1 MPASSGA
8 EFEYSLAN
16 PDFAEKAHQ
25 ELSSECRFEYQLAH
39 SQLYCRT
46 LSFYPEG
53 TWLCR
58 LELEPQ
64 IIRRRGRKRELTG
77 RTNYYFIFRP
87 SDQNMPVMPLGND
100 TVWVLRANKHYG
112 LNLRGED
119 DPTGGPNRR
128 SSHDAAHNRVLAF
141 LLQLHPI

>member
-1 MPASSGA
+1 
-8 EFEYSLAN
+8 
-16 PDFAEKAHQ
+16 
-25 ELSSECRFEYQLAH
+25 RRIEYQLAH

-58 LELEPQ
+58 LELDPQ
-64 IIRRRGRKRELTG
+64 IVRRRGRKRELTG
-77 RTNYYFIFRP
+77 RTSYYFIFRP

-112 LNLRGED
+112 LNLSGED
-119 DPTGGPNRR
+119 DPPVGQIAGLAMMRRIIEYLHFYYSFTRFDAYAGGPMRLQVPR
-128 SSHDAAHNRVLAF
+128 TLAD
-141 LLQLHPI
+141 LK